1 MVKKLK
7 ITLKTAD
14 NYIDNEISGIYDE
27 DREVLKYFER
37 DKTSVVLDLKNKTL
51 IRNNNN
57 IYLKYIFGLEK
68 NTSNLLKVKGLNKEL
83 EIIIKT
89 NKFNVTNNLIEIIY
103 EIVDS
108 KEQFIYKIEY

>member
-14 NYIDNEISGIYDE
+14 NYIDNEISGIYDQ
-27 DREVLKYFER
+27 DREV
-37 DKTSVVLDLKNKTL
+37 
-51 IRNNNN
+51 
-57 IYLKYIFGLEK
+57 
-68 NTSNLLKVKGLNKEL
+68 LNKEL

-103 EIVDS
+103 EVVDS